1 MKFKSVFDRV
11 SKQAGLLPEEMQPA
25 KAWFDLG
32 VAAAQG
38 EAKQKP
44 ALVQKRTVYSGTIYD
59 SKLTQAEVMSLRSS
73 IAYTISMM
81 HGDIALLQNFASALY
96 TICDKEKPETAS
108 HFEELNKARST
119 LRDMKQKMK
128 TLVAIQK
135 KLKKYV

>member
-1 MKFKSVFDRV
+1 MKFNSVFDRV
-11 SKQAGLLPEEMQPA
+11 AKQAELLPEEMQPA
-25 KAWFDLG
+25 KAWFNLG

-44 ALVQKRTVYSGTIYD
+44 VLERKLPSYGTIYD

-73 IAYTISMM
+73 IAYTISML
-81 HGDIALLQNFASALY
+81 HGDIHLLQSFASALY
-96 TICDKEKPETAS
+96 NVCDKEKPETTS

-135 KLKKYV
+135 KLKKYA